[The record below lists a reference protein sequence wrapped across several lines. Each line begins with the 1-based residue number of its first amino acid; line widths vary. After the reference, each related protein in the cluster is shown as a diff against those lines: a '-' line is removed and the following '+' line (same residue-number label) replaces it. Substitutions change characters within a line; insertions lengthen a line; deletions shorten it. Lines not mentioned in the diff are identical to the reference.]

1 MGKELKETFDS
12 NYYFEKELGDFWE
25 IKIDIYNFLKDNYDP
40 LKINDLLD
48 KMEDELENKQILK
61 FSYNSPNIS
70 FKIKE
75 NWKEKNIIFNL
86 NEEKFYS
93 ENELN
98 EKLKEIPK
106 KLEKWWILLSAME
119 EIFFQNQKEFF
130 WEINDKDVLKT
141 DIFNKN
147 GLNITWKNLR
157 DLQIIYREN
166 QKELFDLPLNEKQ
179 KKDFLNQQKQYV
191 NMFVWI
197 WDEYEWWATYLL
209 ETEKHFNQIL
219 DSIVKNSSLTELFT
233 YMAMVHQ
240 KMDQNNWQS
249 ISVKK
254 SYKIFIDQLNS
265 LVLNRLKKENAK
277 DEDFVTFSKL
287 LIWKWSDIDDDLRN
301 STLATESLM
310 YVFTRKWWWFEKLNI
325 KDLDKS
331 LFWVNVSD
339 KIKELEEEFK
349 KAWIEVQNDMSF
361 ILLSIGFWRLS
372 NNKEKNYK
380 DLDFEAQ
387 TELSVLNKFIKK
399 FKRKRQSYDRR
410 NKKNILDENKINWW
424 EEISDILKE
433 VSSEYIEESQDEIER
448 LFSSNNIFNKSFWT
462 GKKAED
468 FWLIWSQKEAYE
480 LFVNMNW
487 IWLLNISDTT
497 KSWLK
502 LLWQIWVV
510 LVASV
515 CATIITW
522 WWSLALQWA
531 VAWAVWSWAS
541 WIAFPRWYDTKKEAV
556 VDLTSD
562 VIIWTWTWAI
572 WWKLTEPAIRKVSKL
587 FWNWATTK
595 SVVTWTDIALLWFV
609 PEFWRI
615 WQIEKKFHWQGL
627 ILSPEEYQLSPDTDD
642 LALFYQKINVKK

>member
-179 KKDFLNQQKQYV
+179 EKEFLNQQKQYV

-339 KIKELEEEFK
+339 KIKELKEEFK

-410 NKKNILDENKINWW
+410 NKKNILDKNKINWW
-424 EEISDILKE
+424 EEIRDILKE

-468 FWLIWSQKEAYE
+468 FWLVWSQKEAYE

-595 SVVTWTDIALLWFV
+595 SVVTWTDIALLWFI
-609 PEFWRI
+609 PETLRI
-615 WQIEKKFHWQGL
+615 WQIEKNFHWQGL

>member
-1 MGKELKETFDS
+1 MGKELKENSDNNHYS
-12 NYYFEKELGDFWE
+12 EKKIEDFWE
-25 IKIDIYNFLKDNYDP
+25 IRADIYDFLKDNYDS

-93 ENELN
+93 ENESN

-119 EIFFQNQKEFF
+119 EIFTQNQKEFF
-130 WEINDKDVLKT
+130 WEINDEDVLKT

-233 YMAMVHQ
+233 YMAMIHQ

-265 LVLNRLKKENAK
+265 FVLNRLKKENAK

-339 KIKELEEEFK
+339 KIKELKEEFK

-399 FKRKRQSYDRR
+399 FKRKRQSYDIRSR
-410 NKKNILDENKINWW
+410 KKKLDKDKINWW
-424 EEISDILKE
+424 EEIRDILKE

-468 FWLIWSQKEAYE
+468 FWLAWVQKEAYE
-480 LFVNMNW
+480 LFINMNW

-497 KSWLK
+497 KSWAK

-515 CATIITW
+515 CAAIVTW
-522 WWSLALQWA
+522 GWSLALQWA

-562 VIIWTWTWAI
+562 LIIWTWTWAI

-587 FWNWATTK
+587 FWNWVTTK
-595 SVVTWTDIALLWFV
+595 SVVTWTDIALLWFI
-609 PEFWRI
+609 PETWRI
-615 WQIEKKFHWQGL
+615 WQIEKNFHWQGL
-627 ILSPEEYQLSPDTDD
+627 ILSPEEYQLSPYTDD

>member
-1 MGKELKETFDS
+1 MGKELKENSDNNHYS
-12 NYYFEKELGDFWE
+12 EKKIEDFWE
-25 IKIDIYNFLKDNYDP
+25 IRADIYDFLKDNYDS

-93 ENELN
+93 ENESN

-119 EIFFQNQKEFF
+119 EIFTQNQKEFF

-410 NKKNILDENKINWW
+410 NKKNILDKNKINWW
-424 EEISDILKE
+424 EEIRDILKE

>member
-75 NWKEKNIIFNL
+75 NLKEKNIIFNL

-219 DSIVKNSSLTELFT
+219 YSIVKNSSLTELFT

-240 KMDQNNWQS
+240 KMDQNNWKS

-301 STLATESLM
+301 SALATESLM

-410 NKKNILDENKINWW
+410 NKKNILDKNKINWW
-424 EEISDILKE
+424 EEIRDILKE

-572 WWKLTEPAIRKVSKL
+572 WWKLTEPAIREVSKL

>member
-75 NWKEKNIIFNL
+75 KRKEKNIIFNL

-93 ENELN
+93 ENESN

-119 EIFFQNQKEFF
+119 EIFTQNQKEFF
-130 WEINDKDVLKT
+130 WEINDEDVLKT

-233 YMAMVHQ
+233 YMAMIHQ

-265 LVLNRLKKENAK
+265 FVLNRLKKENAK

-339 KIKELEEEFK
+339 KIKELKEEFK

-399 FKRKRQSYDRR
+399 FKRKRQSYDIRSR
-410 NKKNILDENKINWW
+410 KKKLDKDKINWW
-424 EEISDILKE
+424 EEIRDILKE

-468 FWLIWSQKEAYE
+468 FWLAWVQKEAYE
-480 LFVNMNW
+480 LFINMNW

-497 KSWLK
+497 KSWAK

-515 CATIITW
+515 CAAIVTW
-522 WWSLALQWA
+522 GWSLALQWA

-562 VIIWTWTWAI
+562 LIIWTWTWAI

-587 FWNWATTK
+587 FWNWVTTK
-595 SVVTWTDIALLWFV
+595 SVVTWTDIALLWFI
-609 PEFWRI
+609 PETWRI
-615 WQIEKKFHWQGL
+615 WQIEKNFHWQGL

>member
-1 MGKELKETFDS
+1 MGKELKENSDNNHYS
-12 NYYFEKELGDFWE
+12 EKKIEDFWE
-25 IKIDIYNFLKDNYDP
+25 IRADIYDFLKDNYDS

-93 ENELN
+93 ENESN

-119 EIFFQNQKEFF
+119 EIFTQNQKEFF
-130 WEINDKDVLKT
+130 WEINDEDVLKT

-209 ETEKHFNQIL
+209 ETEKHFSQIL
-219 DSIVKNSSLTELFT
+219 NNIVKDSSLTELFT
-233 YMAMVHQ
+233 YMAMIHQ
-240 KMDQNNWQS
+240 KIDNNNWQS

-339 KIKELEEEFK
+339 KINELKEEFK

-410 NKKNILDENKINWW
+410 NKKNILDKNKINWW
-424 EEISDILKE
+424 EEIRDILKE

-468 FWLIWSQKEAYE
+468 FWLAWVQKEAYE
-480 LFVNMNW
+480 LFINMNW

-497 KSWLK
+497 KSWAK

-515 CATIITW
+515 CAAIVTW
-522 WWSLALQWA
+522 GWSLALQWA

-562 VIIWTWTWAI
+562 LIIWTWTWAI

-587 FWNWATTK
+587 FWNWVTTK
-595 SVVTWTDIALLWFV
+595 SVVTWTDIALLWFI
-609 PEFWRI
+609 PETWRI
-615 WQIEKKFHWQGL
+615 WQIEKNFHWQGL

>member
-179 KKDFLNQQKQYV
+179 KKDLLNQQKQYV

-219 DSIVKNSSLTELFT
+219 YSIVKNSSLTELFT

-301 STLATESLM
+301 SALATESLM

-410 NKKNILDENKINWW
+410 NKKNILDKNKINWW
-424 EEISDILKE
+424 EEIRDILKE

-572 WWKLTEPAIRKVSKL
+572 WWKLTEPAIREVSKL

>member
-310 YVFTRKWWWFEKLNI
+310 YVFTRKWWFIQILNI
-325 KDLDKS
+325 
-331 LFWVNVSD
+331 
-339 KIKELEEEFK
+339 
-349 KAWIEVQNDMSF
+349 
-361 ILLSIGFWRLS
+361 
-372 NNKEKNYK
+372 
-380 DLDFEAQ
+380 
-387 TELSVLNKFIKK
+387 
-399 FKRKRQSYDRR
+399 
-410 NKKNILDENKINWW
+410 
-424 EEISDILKE
+424 
-433 VSSEYIEESQDEIER
+433 
-448 LFSSNNIFNKSFWT
+448 
-462 GKKAED
+462 
-468 FWLIWSQKEAYE
+468 
-480 LFVNMNW
+480 
-487 IWLLNISDTT
+487 
-497 KSWLK
+497 
-502 LLWQIWVV
+502 
-510 LVASV
+510 
-515 CATIITW
+515 
-522 WWSLALQWA
+522 
-531 VAWAVWSWAS
+531 
-541 WIAFPRWYDTKKEAV
+541 
-556 VDLTSD
+556 
-562 VIIWTWTWAI
+562 
-572 WWKLTEPAIRKVSKL
+572 
-587 FWNWATTK
+587 
-595 SVVTWTDIALLWFV
+595 
-609 PEFWRI
+609 
-615 WQIEKKFHWQGL
+615 
-627 ILSPEEYQLSPDTDD
+627 
-642 LALFYQKINVKK
+642 

>member
-1 MGKELKETFDS
+1 MGKELKENSDNNHYS
-12 NYYFEKELGDFWE
+12 EKKIEDFWE
-25 IKIDIYNFLKDNYDP
+25 IRADIYDFLKDNYDS

-219 DSIVKNSSLTELFT
+219 YSIVKNSSLTELFT

-301 STLATESLM
+301 SALATESLM

-410 NKKNILDENKINWW
+410 NKKNILDKNKINWW
-424 EEISDILKE
+424 EEIRDILKE

-572 WWKLTEPAIRKVSKL
+572 WWKLTEPAIREVSKL

>member
-25 IKIDIYNFLKDNYDP
+25 IKIDIYNFLKDNYDS

-93 ENELN
+93 ENESN

-119 EIFFQNQKEFF
+119 EIFTQNQKEFF
-130 WEINDKDVLKT
+130 WEINDEDVLKT

-233 YMAMVHQ
+233 YMAMIHQ

-265 LVLNRLKKENAK
+265 FVLNRLKKENAK

-339 KIKELEEEFK
+339 KIKELKEEFK

-361 ILLSIGFWRLS
+361 ILLSIGFWRLY

-410 NKKNILDENKINWW
+410 NKKNILDKNKINWW
-424 EEISDILKE
+424 EEIRDILKE

-468 FWLIWSQKEAYE
+468 FWLAWVQKEAYE
-480 LFVNMNW
+480 LFINMNW

-497 KSWLK
+497 KSWAK

-515 CATIITW
+515 CAAIVTW
-522 WWSLALQWA
+522 GWSLALQWA

-595 SVVTWTDIALLWFV
+595 SVVTWTDIALLWFT
-609 PEFWRI
+609 PEIWRI
-615 WQIEKKFHWQGL
+615 WQIEKNFHWQGL

-642 LALFYQKINVKK
+642 LALFYQKINIKK

>member
-147 GLNITWKNLR
+147 ELNITWKNLR

-233 YMAMVHQ
+233 YMAMIHQ

-287 LIWKWSDIDDDLRN
+287 LIWKWNDIDDDLRN

-372 NNKEKNYK
+372 NNREKNYK

-410 NKKNILDENKINWW
+410 NKKNILDKNKINWW
-424 EEISDILKE
+424 EEIRDILKE

-468 FWLIWSQKEAYE
+468 FWLIWSQKEA
-480 LFVNMNW
+480 
-487 IWLLNISDTT
+487 
-497 KSWLK
+497 
-502 LLWQIWVV
+502 
-510 LVASV
+510 
-515 CATIITW
+515 
-522 WWSLALQWA
+522 
-531 VAWAVWSWAS
+531 
-541 WIAFPRWYDTKKEAV
+541 
-556 VDLTSD
+556 
-562 VIIWTWTWAI
+562 
-572 WWKLTEPAIRKVSKL
+572 
-587 FWNWATTK
+587 
-595 SVVTWTDIALLWFV
+595 
-609 PEFWRI
+609 
-615 WQIEKKFHWQGL
+615 
-627 ILSPEEYQLSPDTDD
+627 
-642 LALFYQKINVKK
+642 

>member
-25 IKIDIYNFLKDNYDP
+25 MKIDIYNFLKDNYDP

-219 DSIVKNSSLTELFT
+219 YSIVKNSSLTELFT

-301 STLATESLM
+301 SALATESLM

-410 NKKNILDENKINWW
+410 NKKNILDKNKINWW
-424 EEISDILKE
+424 EEIRDILKE

-572 WWKLTEPAIRKVSKL
+572 WWKLTEPAIREVSKL

>member
-12 NYYFEKELGDFWE
+12 NYYFEKKIEDFWE
-25 IKIDIYNFLKDNYDP
+25 IRADIYDFLKDNYDS

-93 ENELN
+93 ENESN

-119 EIFFQNQKEFF
+119 EIFTQNQKEFF
-130 WEINDKDVLKT
+130 WEINDEDVLKT

-233 YMAMVHQ
+233 YMAMIHQ

-287 LIWKWSDIDDDLRN
+287 LIWKWSDIDDDLIN

-339 KIKELEEEFK
+339 KIKELKEEFK

-410 NKKNILDENKINWW
+410 SRKKKLDKDKINWW
-424 EEISDILKE
+424 EEIRDILKE

-468 FWLIWSQKEAYE
+468 FWLAWVQKEAYE
-480 LFVNMNW
+480 LFINMNW

-497 KSWLK
+497 KSWAK

-515 CATIITW
+515 CAAIVTW
-522 WWSLALQWA
+522 GWSLALQWA

-595 SVVTWTDIALLWFV
+595 SVVTWTDIALLWFI
-609 PEFWRI
+609 PETLRI
-615 WQIEKKFHWQGL
+615 WQIEKNFHWQGL

>member
-410 NKKNILDENKINWW
+410 NKKNILDKNKINWW
-424 EEISDILKE
+424 EEIRDILKE

-572 WWKLTEPAIRKVSKL
+572 WWKLTEPAIREVSKL

>member
-1 MGKELKETFDS
+1 MGKELKENSDNNHYS
-12 NYYFEKELGDFWE
+12 EKKIEDFWE
-25 IKIDIYNFLKDNYDP
+25 IRADIYDFLKDNYDS

-93 ENELN
+93 ENESN

-119 EIFFQNQKEFF
+119 EIFTQNQKEFF

-147 GLNITWKNLR
+147 GLNSTWKNLR

-233 YMAMVHQ
+233 YMAMIHQ

-339 KIKELEEEFK
+339 KIEELKEEFK

-361 ILLSIGFWRLS
+361 ILLSIGFWRLY

-410 NKKNILDENKINWW
+410 NKKNILDKNKINWW
-424 EEISDILKE
+424 EEIRDILKE

-468 FWLIWSQKEAYE
+468 FWLAWVQKEAYE
-480 LFVNMNW
+480 LFINMNW

-497 KSWLK
+497 KSWAK

-515 CATIITW
+515 CAAIVTW
-522 WWSLALQWA
+522 GWSLALQWA

-595 SVVTWTDIALLWFV
+595 SVVTWTDIALLWFT
-609 PEFWRI
+609 PEIWRI
-615 WQIEKKFHWQGL
+615 WQIEKNFHWQGL

>member
-1 MGKELKETFDS
+1 MGKELKENSDNNHYS
-12 NYYFEKELGDFWE
+12 EKKIEDFWE
-25 IKIDIYNFLKDNYDP
+25 IRADIYDFLKDNYDS

-61 FSYNSPNIS
+61 FSYNSQNIS

-93 ENELN
+93 ENESN

-119 EIFFQNQKEFF
+119 EIFTQNQKEFF
-130 WEINDKDVLKT
+130 WEINDEDVLKT

-147 GLNITWKNLR
+147 GLNITWKNLL

-233 YMAMVHQ
+233 YMAMIHQ

-265 LVLNRLKKENAK
+265 FVLNRLKKENAK

-339 KIKELEEEFK
+339 KIKELKEEFK

-399 FKRKRQSYDRR
+399 FKRKRQSYDIRSR
-410 NKKNILDENKINWW
+410 KKKLDKDKINWW
-424 EEISDILKE
+424 EEIRDILKE

-468 FWLIWSQKEAYE
+468 FWLAWVQKEAYE
-480 LFVNMNW
+480 LFINMNW

-497 KSWLK
+497 KSWAK

-515 CATIITW
+515 CAAIVTW
-522 WWSLALQWA
+522 GWSLALQWA

-562 VIIWTWTWAI
+562 LIIWTWTWAI

-587 FWNWATTK
+587 FWNWVTTK
-595 SVVTWTDIALLWFV
+595 SVVTWTDIALLWFI
-609 PEFWRI
+609 PETWRI
-615 WQIEKKFHWQGL
+615 WQIEKNFHWQGL

>member
-147 GLNITWKNLR
+147 ELNITWKNLR

-233 YMAMVHQ
+233 YMAMIHQ

-287 LIWKWSDIDDDLRN
+287 LIWKWNDIDDDLRN

-372 NNKEKNYK
+372 NNREKNYK

-399 FKRKRQSYDRR
+399 FKRKRQSYDSR
-410 NKKNILDENKINWW
+410 NKKNILDKNKINWW
-424 EEISDILKE
+424 EEIRDILKE

-615 WQIEKKFHWQGL
+615 WQIEKNFHWQGL

>member
-25 IKIDIYNFLKDNYDP
+25 IKINIYNFLKDNYDS
-40 LKINDLLD
+40 LEINDLLD

-93 ENELN
+93 ENESN

-339 KIKELEEEFK
+339 KINELKEEFK

-410 NKKNILDENKINWW
+410 NKKNILDKNKINWW
-424 EEISDILKE
+424 EEIRDILKE

-468 FWLIWSQKEAYE
+468 FWLAWVQKEAYE
-480 LFVNMNW
+480 LFINMNW

-497 KSWLK
+497 KSWAK

-515 CATIITW
+515 CAAIVTW
-522 WWSLALQWA
+522 GWSLALQWA

-562 VIIWTWTWAI
+562 LIIWTWTWAI

-587 FWNWATTK
+587 FWNWVTTK
-595 SVVTWTDIALLWFV
+595 SVVTWTDIALLWLI
-609 PEFWRI
+609 PETWRI
-615 WQIEKKFHWQGL
+615 WQIEKNFHWQGL

>member
-119 EIFFQNQKEFF
+119 EIFTQNQKEFF
-130 WEINDKDVLKT
+130 WEINDEDVLKT

-233 YMAMVHQ
+233 YMAMIHQ

-265 LVLNRLKKENAK
+265 FVLNRLKKENAK

-361 ILLSIGFWRLS
+361 ILLSIGFWRLY

-410 NKKNILDENKINWW
+410 NKKNILDKNKINWW
-424 EEISDILKE
+424 EEIRDILKE

-468 FWLIWSQKEAYE
+468 FWLAWVQKEAYE
-480 LFVNMNW
+480 LFINMNW

-497 KSWLK
+497 KSWAK

-515 CATIITW
+515 CAAIVTW
-522 WWSLALQWA
+522 GWSLALQWA

-595 SVVTWTDIALLWFV
+595 SVVTWTDIALLWFT
-609 PEFWRI
+609 PEIWRI
-615 WQIEKKFHWQGL
+615 WQIEKNFHWQGL

-642 LALFYQKINVKK
+642 LALFYQKINIKK

>member
-93 ENELN
+93 ENESN

-119 EIFFQNQKEFF
+119 EIFTQNQKEFF
-130 WEINDKDVLKT
+130 WEINDEDVLKT

-233 YMAMVHQ
+233 YMAMIHQ

-265 LVLNRLKKENAK
+265 FVLNRLKKENAK

-339 KIKELEEEFK
+339 KIKELKEEFK

-399 FKRKRQSYDRR
+399 FKRKRQSYDIRSR
-410 NKKNILDENKINWW
+410 KKKLDKDKINWW
-424 EEISDILKE
+424 EEIRDILKE

-468 FWLIWSQKEAYE
+468 FWLAWVQKEAYE
-480 LFVNMNW
+480 LFINMNW

-497 KSWLK
+497 KSWAK

-515 CATIITW
+515 CAAIVTW
-522 WWSLALQWA
+522 GWSLALQWA

-562 VIIWTWTWAI
+562 LIIWTWTWAI

-587 FWNWATTK
+587 FWNWVTTK
-595 SVVTWTDIALLWFV
+595 SVVTWTDIALLWFI
-609 PEFWRI
+609 PETWRI
-615 WQIEKKFHWQGL
+615 WQIEKNFHWQGL

>member
-1 MGKELKETFDS
+1 MGKELKENSDNNHYS
-12 NYYFEKELGDFWE
+12 EKKIEDFWE
-25 IKIDIYNFLKDNYDP
+25 IRADIYDFLKDNYDS

-93 ENELN
+93 ENESN

-119 EIFFQNQKEFF
+119 EIFTQNQKEFF

-233 YMAMVHQ
+233 YMAMIHQ

-339 KIKELEEEFK
+339 KIEELKEEFK

-361 ILLSIGFWRLS
+361 ILLSIGFWRLY

-410 NKKNILDENKINWW
+410 NKKNILDKNKINWW
-424 EEISDILKE
+424 EEIRDILKE

-468 FWLIWSQKEAYE
+468 FWLAWVQKEAYE
-480 LFVNMNW
+480 LFINMNW

-497 KSWLK
+497 KSWAK

-515 CATIITW
+515 CAAIVTW
-522 WWSLALQWA
+522 GWSLALQWA

-595 SVVTWTDIALLWFV
+595 SVVTWTDIALLWFT
-609 PEFWRI
+609 PEIWRI
-615 WQIEKKFHWQGL
+615 WQIEKNFHWQGL

>member
-410 NKKNILDENKINWW
+410 NKKNILDKNKINWW
-424 EEISDILKE
+424 EEIRDILKE

>member
-12 NYYFEKELGDFWE
+12 NYYFEKELGDFGE

-75 NWKEKNIIFNL
+75 NGKEKNIIFNL

-106 KLEKWWILLSAME
+106 KLEKGGILLSAME

-130 WEINDKDVLKT
+130 GEINDKDVLKT

-147 GLNITWKNLR
+147 GLNITGKNLR

-191 NMFVWI
+191 NMFVGI
-197 WDEYEWWATYLL
+197 GDEYEGGATYLL

-219 DSIVKNSSLTELFT
+219 YSIVKNSSLTELFT

-287 LIWKWSDIDDDLRN
+287 LIGKGSDIDDDLRN
-301 STLATESLM
+301 SALATESLM
-310 YVFTRKWWWFEKLNI
+310 YVFTRKGGGFEKLNI

-331 LFWVNVSD
+331 LFGVNVSD

-349 KAWIEVQNDMSF
+349 KAGIEVQNDMSF
-361 ILLSIGFWRLS
+361 ILLSIGFGRLS

-410 NKKNILDENKINWW
+410 NKKNILDKNKINWG
-424 EEISDILKE
+424 EEIRDILKE

-468 FWLIWSQKEAYE
+468 FGLIGSQKEAYE
-480 LFVNMNW
+480 LFVNMNG
-487 IWLLNISDTT
+487 IGLLNISDTT
-497 KSWLK
+497 KSGLK
-502 LLWQIWVV
+502 LLGQIGVV

-515 CATIITW
+515 CATIITGGG
-522 WWSLALQWA
+522 SLALQGA
-531 VAWAVWSWAS
+531 VAGAVGSGAS
-541 WIAFPRWYDTKKEAV
+541 WIAFPRGYDTKKEAV

-562 VIIWTWTWAI
+562 VIIGTGTGAI
-572 WWKLTEPAIRKVSKL
+572 GGKLTEPAIREVSKL
-587 FWNWATTK
+587 FGNGATTK
-595 SVVTWTDIALLWFV
+595 SVVTGTDIALLGFV

-615 WQIEKKFHWQGL
+615 GQIEKKFHGQGL

>member
-147 GLNITWKNLR
+147 ELNITWKNLR

-233 YMAMVHQ
+233 YMAMIHQ

-287 LIWKWSDIDDDLRN
+287 LIWKWNDIDDDLRN

-372 NNKEKNYK
+372 NNREKNYK

-410 NKKNILDENKINWW
+410 NKKNILDKNKINWW
-424 EEISDILKE
+424 EEIRDILKE

-615 WQIEKKFHWQGL
+615 WQIEKNFHWQGL

>member
-219 DSIVKNSSLTELFT
+219 YSIVKNSSLTELFT

-301 STLATESLM
+301 SALATESLM

-410 NKKNILDENKINWW
+410 NKKNILDKNKINWW
-424 EEISDILKE
+424 EEIRDILKE

-510 LVASV
+510 VVASV

-572 WWKLTEPAIRKVSKL
+572 WWKLTEPAIREVSKL

>member
-179 KKDFLNQQKQYV
+179 EKEFLNQQKQYV

-197 WDEYEWWATYLL
+197 WDKYEWWATYLL

-277 DEDFVTFSKL
+277 DEDFMIFSKL

-339 KIKELEEEFK
+339 KINELKEEFK

-361 ILLSIGFWRLS
+361 ILLSIGFWRLY

-410 NKKNILDENKINWW
+410 NKKNILDKNKINWW
-424 EEISDILKE
+424 EEIRDILKE

-468 FWLIWSQKEAYE
+468 FWLAWVQKEAYE
-480 LFVNMNW
+480 LFINMNW

-497 KSWLK
+497 KSWAK

-515 CATIITW
+515 CAAIVTW
-522 WWSLALQWA
+522 GWSLALQWA

-595 SVVTWTDIALLWFV
+595 SVVTWTDIALLWFT
-609 PEFWRI
+609 PEIWRI
-615 WQIEKKFHWQGL
+615 WQIEKNFHWQGL

>member
-25 IKIDIYNFLKDNYDP
+25 IKIDIYNFLKDNYDS

-93 ENELN
+93 ENESN

-119 EIFFQNQKEFF
+119 EIFTQNQKEFF
-130 WEINDKDVLKT
+130 WEINDKDVLRT

-147 GLNITWKNLR
+147 GLNLTWKNLR
-157 DLQIIYREN
+157 ELQIIYREN

-197 WDEYEWWATYLL
+197 WDKYEWWATYLL
-209 ETEKHFNQIL
+209 ETEKHFSQIL

-233 YMAMVHQ
+233 YMAMIHQ

-339 KIKELEEEFK
+339 KIEELKEEFER
-349 KAWIEVQNDMSF
+349 AWIEIQGDMSS
-361 ILLSIGFWRLS
+361 ILSIIGFWNLS
-372 NNKEKNYK
+372 NSKEKSYK

-387 TELSVLNKFIKK
+387 TELSVLSRFIKK
-399 FKRKRQSYDRR
+399 FKRRRQSYDRKSI
-410 NKKNILDENKINWW
+410 KKKLDKDKINWW
-424 EEISDILKE
+424 EEISGILKE
-433 VSSEYIEESQDEIER
+433 VSSEYIEESQEEIER

-468 FWLIWSQKEAYE
+468 FWLVWAQKEAYE
-480 LFVNMNW
+480 LFINMNW
-487 IWLLNISDTT
+487 IWLLNISETT
-497 KSWLK
+497 KSWAK

-515 CATIITW
+515 CAAIVTW

-562 VIIWTWTWAI
+562 IIVWTWTWAI
-572 WWKLTEPAIRKVSKL
+572 WWKLTEPAIKKVSKL
-587 FWNWATTK
+587 FWNWAMTN
-595 SVVTWTDIALLWFV
+595 SVVTWADIALLWFV
-609 PEFWRI
+609 PEIWRI

>member
-12 NYYFEKELGDFWE
+12 NYYFEKELGNFWE

-61 FSYNSPNIS
+61 FSYNCPNIS

-86 NEEKFYS
+86 NEEEFYS

-130 WEINDKDVLKT
+130 WEINDKDILKT

-265 LVLNRLKKENAK
+265 LVLNRLKKENVK

-410 NKKNILDENKINWW
+410 NKKNILDKNKINWW
-424 EEISDILKE
+424 EEIRDILKE

>member
-25 IKIDIYNFLKDNYDP
+25 IKINIYNFLKDNYDS

-93 ENELN
+93 ENESN

-119 EIFFQNQKEFF
+119 EIFTQNQKEFF

-179 KKDFLNQQKQYV
+179 KKDFLNQQKKYV

-233 YMAMVHQ
+233 YMAMIHQ

-339 KIKELEEEFK
+339 KINELKEEFK

-399 FKRKRQSYDRR
+399 FKRKRQSYDIRSR
-410 NKKNILDENKINWW
+410 KKKLDKDKINWW
-424 EEISDILKE
+424 EEIRDILKE

-468 FWLIWSQKEAYE
+468 FWLAWVQKEAYE
-480 LFVNMNW
+480 LFINMNW

-497 KSWLK
+497 KSWAK

-515 CATIITW
+515 CAAIVTW
-522 WWSLALQWA
+522 GWSLALQWA

-595 SVVTWTDIALLWFV
+595 SVVTWTDIALLWFI
-609 PEFWRI
+609 PEIWRI

>member
-1 MGKELKETFDS
+1 MGKELKENSDNNHYS
-12 NYYFEKELGDFWE
+12 EKKIEDFWE
-25 IKIDIYNFLKDNYDP
+25 IRADIYDFLKDNYDS

-93 ENELN
+93 ENESN

-106 KLEKWWILLSAME
+106 KLEKWWIFLSAME
-119 EIFFQNQKEFF
+119 EIFTQNQKEFF
-130 WEINDKDVLKT
+130 WEINDEDVLKT

-233 YMAMVHQ
+233 YMAMIHQ

-265 LVLNRLKKENAK
+265 FVLNRLKKENAK

-339 KIKELEEEFK
+339 KIKELKEEFK

-399 FKRKRQSYDRR
+399 FKRKRQSYDIRSR
-410 NKKNILDENKINWW
+410 KKKLDKDKINWW
-424 EEISDILKE
+424 EEIRDILKE

-468 FWLIWSQKEAYE
+468 FWLAWVQKEAYE
-480 LFVNMNW
+480 LFINMNW

-497 KSWLK
+497 KSWAK

-515 CATIITW
+515 CAAIVTW
-522 WWSLALQWA
+522 GWSLALQWA

-562 VIIWTWTWAI
+562 LIIWTWTWAI

-587 FWNWATTK
+587 FWNWVTTK
-595 SVVTWTDIALLWFV
+595 SVVTWTDIALLWFI
-609 PEFWRI
+609 PETWRI
-615 WQIEKKFHWQGL
+615 WQIEKNFHWQGL

>member
-25 IKIDIYNFLKDNYDP
+25 IKIDIYNFLKDNYDS

-93 ENELN
+93 ENESN

-119 EIFFQNQKEFF
+119 EIFTQNQKEFF
-130 WEINDKDVLKT
+130 WEINDEDVLKT

-179 KKDFLNQQKQYV
+179 KKDFLNQQKQYID
-191 NMFVWI
+191 MFVWI
-197 WDEYEWWATYLL
+197 WDKYEWWATYLL
-209 ETEKHFNQIL
+209 ETEKHFSQIL
-219 DSIVKNSSLTELFT
+219 NNIVKDSSLTELFT
-233 YMAMVHQ
+233 YMAMIHQ
-240 KMDQNNWQS
+240 KIDNNNWQS

-339 KIKELEEEFK
+339 KINELKEEFK

-410 NKKNILDENKINWW
+410 NKKNILDKNKINWW
-424 EEISDILKE
+424 EEIRDILKE

-468 FWLIWSQKEAYE
+468 FWLAWVQKEAYE
-480 LFVNMNW
+480 LFINMNW

-497 KSWLK
+497 KSWAK

-515 CATIITW
+515 CAAIVTW
-522 WWSLALQWA
+522 GWSLALQWA

-562 VIIWTWTWAI
+562 LIIWTWTWAI

-587 FWNWATTK
+587 FWNWVTTK
-595 SVVTWTDIALLWFV
+595 SVVTWTDIALLWFI
-609 PEFWRI
+609 PETWRI
-615 WQIEKKFHWQGL
+615 WQIEKNLHWQGL

>member
-25 IKIDIYNFLKDNYDP
+25 IKINIYNFLKDNYDS
-40 LKINDLLD
+40 LEINDLLD

-93 ENELN
+93 ENESN
-98 EKLKEIPK
+98 EKLKEVPK

-119 EIFFQNQKEFF
+119 EIFTQNQKEFF
-130 WEINDKDVLKT
+130 WEINDEDVLKT

-157 DLQIIYREN
+157 ELQIIYREN

-209 ETEKHFNQIL
+209 ETEKHFSQIL
-219 DSIVKNSSLTELFT
+219 NNIVKDSSLTELFT
-233 YMAMVHQ
+233 YMAMIHQ
-240 KMDQNNWQS
+240 KIDNNNWQS

-339 KIKELEEEFK
+339 KINELKEEFK

-410 NKKNILDENKINWW
+410 NKKNILDKNKINWW
-424 EEISDILKE
+424 EEIRDILKE

-468 FWLIWSQKEAYE
+468 FWLAWVQKEAYE
-480 LFVNMNW
+480 LFINMNW

-497 KSWLK
+497 KSWAK

-515 CATIITW
+515 CAAIVTW
-522 WWSLALQWA
+522 GWSLALQWA

-562 VIIWTWTWAI
+562 LIIWTWTWAI

-587 FWNWATTK
+587 FWNWVTTK
-595 SVVTWTDIALLWFV
+595 SVVTWTDIALLWFI
-609 PEFWRI
+609 PETWRI
-615 WQIEKKFHWQGL
+615 WQIEKNFHWQGL

>member
-147 GLNITWKNLR
+147 ELNITWKNLR

-233 YMAMVHQ
+233 YMAMIHQ

-287 LIWKWSDIDDDLRN
+287 LIWKWNDIDDDLRN

-372 NNKEKNYK
+372 NNREKNYK

-410 NKKNILDENKINWW
+410 NKKNILDKNKINWW
-424 EEISDILKE
+424 EEIRDILKE

-497 KSWLK
+497 KSWAK

-515 CATIITW
+515 CAAIVTW
-522 WWSLALQWA
+522 GWSLALQWA

-595 SVVTWTDIALLWFV
+595 SVVTWTDIALLWFI
-609 PEFWRI
+609 PETLRI
-615 WQIEKKFHWQGL
+615 WQIEKNFHWQGL

>member
-301 STLATESLM
+301 SALATESLM

-331 LFWVNVSD
+331 LFLVNVSD

-410 NKKNILDENKINWW
+410 NKKNILDKNKINWW
-424 EEISDILKE
+424 EEIRDILKE

-572 WWKLTEPAIRKVSKL
+572 WWKLTEPAIREVSKL

>member
-1 MGKELKETFDS
+1 MGKELKENSDNNHYS
-12 NYYFEKELGDFWE
+12 EKKIEDFWE
-25 IKIDIYNFLKDNYDP
+25 IRADIYDFLKDNYDS

-93 ENELN
+93 ENESN

-119 EIFFQNQKEFF
+119 EIFTQNQKEFF
-130 WEINDKDVLKT
+130 WEINDEDVLKT

-147 GLNITWKNLR
+147 GLNITWKKLR

-233 YMAMVHQ
+233 YMAMIHQ
-240 KMDQNNWQS
+240 KIDQNNWQS

-265 LVLNRLKKENAK
+265 FVLNRLKKENAK

-339 KIKELEEEFK
+339 KIKELKEEFK

-361 ILLSIGFWRLS
+361 ILLSIGFWRLY

-410 NKKNILDENKINWW
+410 NKKNILDKNKINWW
-424 EEISDILKE
+424 EEIRDILKE

-468 FWLIWSQKEAYE
+468 FWLAWVQKEAYE
-480 LFVNMNW
+480 LFINMNW

-497 KSWLK
+497 KSWAK

-515 CATIITW
+515 CAAIVTW
-522 WWSLALQWA
+522 GWSLALQWA

-595 SVVTWTDIALLWFV
+595 SVVTWTDIALLWFT
-609 PEFWRI
+609 PEIWRI
-615 WQIEKKFHWQGL
+615 WQIEKNFHWQGL

-642 LALFYQKINVKK
+642 LALFYQKINIKK

>member
-147 GLNITWKNLR
+147 ELNITWKNLR

-233 YMAMVHQ
+233 YMAMIHQ

-277 DEDFVTFSKL
+277 DEDIVTFSKL
-287 LIWKWSDIDDDLRN
+287 LIWKWNDIDDDLRN

-339 KIKELEEEFK
+339 KINELKEEFK

-410 NKKNILDENKINWW
+410 NKKNILDKNKINWW
-424 EEISDILKE
+424 EEIRDILKE

-468 FWLIWSQKEAYE
+468 FWLAWVQKEAYE
-480 LFVNMNW
+480 LFINMNW

-497 KSWLK
+497 KSWAK

-515 CATIITW
+515 CAAIVTW
-522 WWSLALQWA
+522 GWSLALQWA

-562 VIIWTWTWAI
+562 LIIWTWTWAI

-587 FWNWATTK
+587 FWNWVTTK
-595 SVVTWTDIALLWFV
+595 SVVTWTDIALLWFI
-609 PEFWRI
+609 PETWRI
-615 WQIEKKFHWQGL
+615 WQIEKNFHWQGL